1 MSEGMKKI
9 EAALADVKVLDADT
23 AMGVSIAMTLLML
36 IVDENEGRDL
46 NSVVETRKHRYTLK
60 LTREDL

>member
-1 MSEGMKKI
+1 M
-9 EAALADVKVLDADT
+9 LDADT